1 MPNKCKKCEE
11 RRRVRARRR
20 ARDEA
25 DEGDEGEE
33 DASESDEGEGEF
45 VRPKTTR
52 CGARCVLEVFLLA
65 ALAYVLFCDY
75 FEDIF
80 DSDFHLN
87 RSLYIGDMH

>member
-33 DASESDEGEGEF
+33 DASESDEGEGEW
-45 VRPKTTR
+45 VEQKTTR

-65 ALAYVLFCDY
+65 ALAYVLFFDY
-75 FEDIF
+75 FEDLF
-80 DSDFHLN
+80 DYGFQLN
-87 RSLYIGDMH
+87 SSLFIGDMH